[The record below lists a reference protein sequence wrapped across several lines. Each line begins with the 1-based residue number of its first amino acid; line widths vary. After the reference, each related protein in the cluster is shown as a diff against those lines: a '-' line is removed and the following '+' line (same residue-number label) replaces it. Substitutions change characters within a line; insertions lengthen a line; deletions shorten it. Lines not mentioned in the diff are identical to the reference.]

1 MLKIVKLTEDA
12 TIPTRGSKLAAGY
25 DLYSAVDRL
34 IPAGDNALV
43 WTDLL
48 IKVPSGTYGRI
59 APRSG
64 LAWRNNIDIGA
75 GVVDED
81 YRDNVCVV
89 MFNHANIDFEVKKGN
104 RIAQLI
110 CEKISHP
117 KIKELDSLDKTNREG
132 GLGSTGII

>member
-1 MLKIVKLTEDA
+1 
-12 TIPTRGSKLAAGY
+12 
-25 DLYSAVDRL
+25 
-34 IPAGDNALV
+34 
-43 WTDLL
+43 
-48 IKVPSGTYGRI
+48 
-59 APRSG
+59 
-64 LAWRNNIDIGA
+64 
-75 GVVDED
+75 
-81 YRDNVCVV
+81 

>member
-1 MLKIVKLTEDA
+1 MYLDK
-12 TIPTRGSKLAAGY
+12 TIPAK
-25 DLYSAVDRL
+25 
-34 IPAGDNALV
+34 DNALLR
-43 WTDLL
+43 TDLQ
-48 IKVPSGTYGRI
+48 IKVPHGTYGRI

-64 LAWRNNIDIGA
+64 LAWKKKIDIGA
-75 GVVDED
+75 GVIDED